1 PSWAPSPAAGP
12 RTPGE
17 APPGLDLECTPAS
30 RLWSMTDYYTPGEV
44 AQRFGLSLDTL
55 RYYEREGLLTQVE
68 RAPSGHRR
76 YRAGDV
82 ELLDLVRCLRETD
95 MPIARLRKFAEL
107 VREGDHTVPQRLQV
121 LEEHDARLTER
132 IAELRRRQEAIRHK
146 IDYYRGVLA
155 ERGPEEKE
163 EVR

>member
-1 PSWAPSPAAGP
+1 MA
-12 RTPGE
+12 
-17 APPGLDLECTPAS
+17 
-30 RLWSMTDYYTPGEV
+30 DYYTPGEV
-44 AQRFGLSLDTL
+44 ARRFGLSLDTL

-95 MPIARLRKFAEL
+95 MPIARLREFAEL

>member
-55 RYYEREGLLTQVE
+55 RYYEREELLTQVE
-68 RAPSGHRR
+68 RSPSGHRR
-76 YRAGDV
+76 YRAGDD

-95 MPIARLRKFAEL
+95 RPIAPLREFAEL
-107 VREGDHTVPQRLQV
+107 VRDGDLPVPLRV
-121 LEEHDARLTER
+121 GFLEEPDARVTER
-132 IAELRRRQEAIRHK
+132 FAELCRRQEAIRHK
-146 IDYYRGVLA
+146 VDYSRGVLA
-155 ERGPEEKE
+155 EPRPDQ
-163 EVR
+163 